1 MTRRLCSATLDTRRK
16 QHSLMKGK
24 NTMTQMDTTAPRCY
38 RIHIQESLGSQW
50 TLWIEPLTLTYTA
63 DGSTLLQGSLPDQSA
78 LYGML
83 NQIAQLGLTLLSV
96 ESTPGV
102 GRDALYP
109 VEHRPL
115 H

>member
-1 MTRRLCSATLDTRRK
+1 
-16 QHSLMKGK
+16 
-24 NTMTQMDTTAPRCY
+24 MTQMDTTAPRCY
-38 RIHIQESLGSQW
+38 RIRIHESLDNQW
-50 TLWIEPLTLTYTA
+50 ALWFDPLTLTSTP

-96 ESTPGV
+96 ESTPGA
-102 GRDALYP
+102 GRDALHP
-109 VEHRPL
+109 VEHRPP

>member
-1 MTRRLCSATLDTRRK
+1 
-16 QHSLMKGK
+16 
-24 NTMTQMDTTAPRCY
+24 MTQMDTTAPRCY
-38 RIHIQESLGSQW
+38 RIRIQESLDSQW
-50 TLWIEPLTLTYTA
+50 ALWFEPLALTYTP

-96 ESTPGV
+96 ESAPGA
-102 GRDALYP
+102 GRDALNP
-109 VEHRPL
+109 AEHRPP

>member
-1 MTRRLCSATLDTRRK
+1 MMVYASIMLDRELLRNKKMRL
-16 QHSLMKGK
+16 
-24 NTMTQMDTTAPRCY
+24 PY
-38 RIHIQESLGSQW
+38 W
-50 TLWIEPLTLTYTA
+50 FEPLILTYTP

-96 ESTPGV
+96 ESAPGA
-102 GRDALYP
+102 GRDALHR
-109 VEHRPL
+109 VEHRPP